1 MVQKSLLIAYDV
13 RWVGEWPA
21 AKINSNPK
29 KLQLGRDPG
38 RGCNIQ
44 KKINS
49 FLRHDGVA
57 HSGGRHGVRTNRTVH
72 HKKTTFQTASAH
84 YHNLT
89 QQNGHTHNF
98 ANPSSQN
105 QNTYNSHTHI
115 YASLS
120 LSVYNYTIYACVYIY
135 GITTNVSVIIYIYM
149 YIYIYMHIC

>member
-1 MVQKSLLIAYDV
+1 MARGQNKFKS
-13 RWVGEWPA
+13 
-21 AKINSNPK
+21 K

-105 QNTYNSHTHI
+105 QNTHQQPHPHLRISL
-115 YASLS
+115 SLFLS
-120 LSVYNYTIYACVYIY
+120 LSVYNYTIYACVYMY
-135 GITTNVSVIIYIYM
+135 GITTNVFIYT
-149 YIYIYMHIC
+149 YIYMHIC